1 MVETLQKNQTQF
13 VVKEAGKML
22 LKDQIS
28 LITGG
33 AQGIGKEIAL
43 LFAGEGSHIV
53 IVDLN
58 KENLAKAKIEI
69 ESKGVK
75 CLEIEA
81 NVTQSSQV
89 EDAIKKCVDSL
100 GRIDILVN
108 NAGITRDNLLVRMSE
123 EDWDLV
129 LSINLKGTFL
139 FTKAAAK
146 IMMKQRAGRIINIA
160 SIIGLMGNAGQANYG
175 ASKSGVIGLTK
186 SAAKEL
192 AKRGVNVNAI
202 APGFIKTAMT
212 DKLPENVRNLMLEQI
227 PLERFGLPE
236 DVANVALFL
245 ASKYSSYITGQV
257 IQVDGGML
265 M

>member
-1 MVETLQKNQTQF
+1 
-13 VVKEAGKML
+13 ML
-22 LKDQIS
+22 LKDQVA

-43 LFAGEGSHIV
+43 TFADEGSHVV

-58 KENLAKAKIEI
+58 KENLAKTRSEI

-81 NVTQSSQV
+81 NVTQSTQV
-89 EDAIKKCVDSL
+89 EEAVKKCVDSM

-108 NAGITRDNLLVRMSE
+108 NAGITRDTLLIRMSE

-146 IMMKQRAGRIINIA
+146 IMMKQRSGRIINIA

-175 ASKSGVIGLTK
+175 ASKAGVIGLTK
-186 SAAKEL
+186 STAKEL
-192 AKRGVNVNAI
+192 CKRGINVNAI

-212 DKLPENVRNLMLEQI
+212 DKLPEDIRNLMLTQI

-245 ASKYSSYITGQV
+245 ASKYSSYLTGQV

>member
-1 MVETLQKNQTQF
+1 MVETLEGHQNKIQG
-13 VVKEAGKML
+13 KGDSKML
-22 LKDQIS
+22 LKDQVA

-33 AQGIGKEIAL
+33 AQGIGREIAL
-43 LFAGEGSHIV
+43 KFAEEGAHVV

-58 KENLAKAKIEI
+58 KENLSKTKSEI

-81 NVTQSSQV
+81 NVTQSAQV
-89 EDAIKKCVDSL
+89 EEAVKKCVDSM

-108 NAGITRDNLLVRMSE
+108 NAGITRDTLLIRMSE

-129 LSINLKGTFL
+129 LTINLKGTFL

-146 IMMKQRAGRIINIA
+146 IMMKQRTGRIINIA

-175 ASKSGVIGLTK
+175 ASKAGVIGLTK

-192 AKRGVNVNAI
+192 CKRGINVNAI

-212 DKLPENVRNLMLEQI
+212 DKLPEDIRNLMLTQI

-245 ASKYSSYITGQV
+245 ASKYSSYLTGQV

>member
-1 MVETLQKNQTQF
+1 
-13 VVKEAGKML
+13 ML
-22 LKDQIS
+22 LKDQVS
-28 LITGG
+28 LITGS

-43 LFAGEGSHIV
+43 LFAKEGSHV
-53 IVDLN
+53 ALVDLN
-58 KENLAKAKIEI
+58 EQNLAKTRSEI
-69 ESKGVK
+69 ESLGVK
-75 CLEIEA
+75 CLEIQA
-81 NVTQSSQV
+81 NVTQSAQV
-89 EDAIKKCVDSL
+89 DETVKKCVDTM

-139 FTKAAAK
+139 FTKAVAK
-146 IMMKQRAGRIINIA
+146 IMMKQRSGRIINIA

-175 ASKSGVIGLTK
+175 ASKAGVIGLTK
-186 SAAKEL
+186 STAKEL
-192 AKRGVNVNAI
+192 CKRGINVNAI

-212 DKLPENVRNLMLEQI
+212 DKLSEDIRNLMLAQI
-227 PLERFGLPE
+227 PLERLGNPE
-236 DVANVALFL
+236 DVAHVALFL

>member
-1 MVETLQKNQTQF
+1 MVEALQRAHEKTPL
-13 VVKEAGKML
+13 KEEGKML
-22 LKDQIS
+22 LKDQVS

-43 LFAGEGSHIV
+43 LFASEGSHV
-53 IVDLN
+53 AIVDLN
-58 KENLAKAKIEI
+58 PEILQKTKTEI
-69 ESKGVK
+69 EAKGVK
-75 CLEIEA
+75 CLEIVA
-81 NVTQSSQV
+81 NVTQAAQV
-89 EDAIKKCVDSL
+89 DETVKKCIDTL

-108 NAGITRDNLLVRMSE
+108 NAGITRDNLLVRLSE

-129 LSINLKGTFL
+129 LNINLKGTFL
-139 FTKAAAK
+139 FTKAVSK

-160 SIIGLMGNAGQANYG
+160 SIIGLMGNAGQANYA
-175 ASKSGVIGLTK
+175 ASKAGVIGLTK
-186 SAAKEL
+186 STAKEL
-192 AKRGVNVNAI
+192 AKRGINVNAI

-212 DKLPENVRNLMLEQI
+212 DKLPEDIRNLMLTQI

-245 ASKYSSYITGQV
+245 ASKYSSYTTGQV